1 MQRWRYG
8 EKEEQE
14 VLASIQNEDVNALVQ
29 YIFCYAAEAAGLS
42 EEQFNEVRYLAN
54 RLDAKLKEQQ

>member
-1 MQRWRYG
+1 MERWKYG

-29 YIFCYAAEAAGLS
+29 YIFCYASESSGLS
-42 EEQFNEVRYLAN
+42 EDQFNEIAEIST
-54 RLDAKLKEQQ
+54 RLSTILKEQQ